1 MPKTKKIYTTCPLCQ
16 NKTITIE
23 VKEDLAENQ
32 EYYPFEYLNIHG
44 DPPHALM
51 LFLDRNLSVRD
62 SMPYDDIDIAKA
74 QKKEFSSM
82 VRMSEVDTLASI
94 YNEPLRLKIL
104 KLLTKGGVTENE
116 IIEFLSKQ
124 PKFDPQQFNVLILPF
139 IKAELVE
146 TSWLQV
152 SRYQCYYLVKD
163 FIALKV
169 PSKLTEKAFKED
181 SKFRRSYDSYIKKR
195 EEIFK
200 NYKSRFFSNEMSRII
215 EIQIC
220 FNILTN
226 YEYEKIIR
234 RIRFGPIKKEELL
247 KDAKKEDIQD
257 LIEKKII
264 WDFEVKG
271 TNYCALLCDIVIK
284 KFTPKYLLDIIP
296 QKLKNEE
303 TSLEM
308 AKTHLDFLYENEIK

>member
-1 MPKTKKIYTTCPLCQ
+1 MKKIYATCPLCQ

-23 VKEDLAENQ
+23 VNENLAENQ

-51 LFLDRNLSVRD
+51 LFLDKNFSVRD
-62 SMPYDDIDIAKA
+62 TMPYEDIDIAKA

-104 KLLTKGGVTENE
+104 QLLTEGGATENE
-116 IIEFLSKQ
+116 IIEFLSNQ

-139 IKAELVE
+139 IKAKLVE

-152 SRYQCYYLVKD
+152 SRYQCFYLVKD

-181 SKFRRSYDSYIKKR
+181 SKFKRYYDSYIKKR
-195 EEIFK
+195 EEVFK

-226 YEYEKIIR
+226 YEHEKIIR
-234 RIRFGPIKKEELL
+234 RLRFGPLEKEELL
-247 KDAKKEDIQD
+247 KEAKKKDIHD
-257 LIEKKII
+257 LIEKKVI
-264 WDFEVKG
+264 WGFEVKG
-271 TNYCALLCDIVIK
+271 TKYLALLSNIVIK
-284 KFTPKYLLDIIP
+284 RFTPKYLLDVIP
-296 QKLKNEE
+296 QKLENDEI
-303 TSLEM
+303 SLEM
-308 AKTHLDFLYENEIK
+308 AETHLDLLYENEI